1 MLSEPELVIAASK
14 LVIILFRPTTSDLSH
29 LLIIWFSKR
38 KSLNEDLDLTYQ
50 VNQPPTTTTRNRD
63 RERQGPKMKLWF
75 SVLWWSCRVRI
86 LSFSSQTILSVY
98 ALQQHSSLSPDTASV
113 PRKDGSDIFPSK
125 QNISLL
131 IILYKNS
138 SHKSL
143 EIGFILQFI
152 GRGDFINNHNH

>member
-86 LSFSSQTILSVY
+86 LSFVCFYSQTILSVY
-98 ALQQHSSLSPDTASV
+98 TLQQHSSLSPDTASV
-113 PRKDGSDIFPSK
+113 PR
-125 QNISLL
+125 
-131 IILYKNS
+131 
-138 SHKSL
+138 SL
-143 EIGFILQFI
+143 ETDRIFCPQSKTYLF
-152 GRGDFINNHNH
+152 